1 MNPYQNFKRA
11 VKCAA
16 KGCALEASTPF
27 VLAHLGAQ
35 PTGKPGIYTIGNTE
49 YIFTKSYVY
58 DVTADMQRY
67 THGAFFRDCEA
78 LTVRWNTLTPD
89 VWQKIANTVYTTDGL
104 YVLSQFYNEVRDPD
118 LLRALTE
125 KVKVRKRSV
134 LFLAALTLEAS
145 LATAANG
152 KFRFNKDAAL
162 GCFSLSKVLG
172 SNFKFQAHTKAL
184 MFKNAEDYFQR
195 QRWSDKRSHL
205 PHPAEALLMDSS
217 FRAWICAN
225 RTDCAELV
233 RTALRLTQD
242 VPNSASY
249 LIPAISDVL
258 ASTSSVLFPE

>member
-16 KGCALEASTPF
+16 QGSTLEASTPL
-27 VLAHLGAQ
+27 VLAHLGMQ
-35 PTGKPGIYTIGNTE
+35 PTGKPGLYTIGNNE

-58 DVTADMQRY
+58 DVAADMQRY
-67 THGAFFRDCEA
+67 THGTFFRNCEA
-78 LTVRWNTLTPD
+78 LNVRWNMLTPD
-89 VWQKIANTVYTTDGL
+89 VWQHIANTVYTTDGL

-118 LLRALTE
+118 LLHELTE
-125 KVKVRKRSV
+125 KVKVRKRNV

-195 QRWSDKRSHL
+195 CRWSDKRSHL

-217 FRAWICAN
+217 FRTWICAN

-242 VPNSASY
+242 VANSASY